1 MKIFNLGLLALV
13 LTGCTTVE
21 QSTRLSTNL
30 ESREYNSVYSKYM
43 VRPTF
48 TSIEKMSDGN
58 TVLAISRDNY
68 GTTSSPLRFSKE
80 LVSEYTALIDK
91 YFEWN
96 QLAISR
102 GDTITKE
109 IGKAE
114 TWGNSMSGTL
124 KFTFHSGNS
133 AVHYLSIA
141 FCAAGTCLDGQALY
155 FDLKNSQDLKN
166 LLVQLGSGTIKIED
180 TNAIYK

>member
-1 MKIFNLGLLALV
+1 MKILKLGILTLILA
-13 LTGCTTVE
+13 GCTTIE

-30 ESREYNSVYSKYM
+30 EAREYNSVYAKYM
-43 VRPTF
+43 DRPTF

-68 GTTSSPLRFSKE
+68 GTTFSPLRFSKDY
-80 LVSEYTALIDK
+80 VSQYTVLIDK
-91 YFEWN
+91 YLEWN

-102 GDTITKE
+102 GDAITKD
-109 IGKAE
+109 IGKAQ

-133 AVHYLSIA
+133 TVHYLSIS
-141 FCAAGTCLDGQALY
+141 FCAAGTCLDDQSLY
-155 FDLKNSQDLKN
+155 FDSKNARELKN
-166 LLVQLGSGTIKIED
+166 LLVQLGSGLVEAKNEND
-180 TNAIYK
+180 IYK

>member
-1 MKIFNLGLLALV
+1 MKTLKLGMLALV
-13 LTGCTTVE
+13 LAGCTTVD
-21 QSTRLSTNL
+21 QSTRLSTGL
-30 ESREYNSVYSKYM
+30 EAKEYNSVYAKYM
-43 VRPTF
+43 DRPTF
-48 TSIEKMSDGN
+48 ISIEMMSDGN

-80 LVSEYTALIDK
+80 NVSKYIALIDK

-102 GDTITKE
+102 GDAITKE

-114 TWGNSMSGTL
+114 TWGNSISGTL

-133 AVHYLSIA
+133 AVHYLSIS
-141 FCAAGTCLDGQALY
+141 FCAAGTCLDDQALY
-155 FDLKNSQDLKN
+155 FDFKNSHELKS
-166 LLVQLGSGTIKIED
+166 LLIQLDSGAVKTE
-180 TNAIYK
+180 NVNEIYK